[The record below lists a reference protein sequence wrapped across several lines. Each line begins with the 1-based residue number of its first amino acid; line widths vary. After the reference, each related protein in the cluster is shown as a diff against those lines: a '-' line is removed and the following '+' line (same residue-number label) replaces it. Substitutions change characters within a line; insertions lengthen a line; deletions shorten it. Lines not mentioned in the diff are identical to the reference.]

1 MRMQISKLRTFQLPW
16 ILLQVHQPVS
26 FLFRQH
32 CLQNL
37 RFHNKNPISVYR
49 IHKKVPRIPES
60 EKLLYISLI
69 GQGNRIDVFPPGTKR
84 IADIDQCAKS
94 HVGPCCHNQKPKRRG
109 ILHWRRLH
117 KAAHEKCHQ
126 VKSHQCLRQ
135 HSSRLKPQSQ
145 NQHDPGTASMKKHLC
160 RKQPI
165 RWYIKNEAGKKG
177 ADGCRQQDPSAASFS
192 QKQFANNAK
201 KNIIH
206 KKIRQKDD
214 VYVYVIIHKKAPC
227 GRQSFTLVS
236 EPIIRSQGAQ
246 ILSKRDGKS

>member
-1 MRMQISKLRTFQLPW
+1 MKNRRKQGKIFRSLLAVLMLMVMLAISVL
-16 ILLQVHQPVS
+16 QPV
-26 FLFRQH
+26 FA
-32 CLQNL
+32 QN
-37 RFHNKNPISVYR
+37 Y
-49 IHKKVPRIPES
+49 
-60 EKLLYISLI
+60 
-69 GQGNRIDVFPPGTKR
+69 
-84 IADIDQCAKS
+84 
-94 HVGPCCHNQKPKRRG
+94 
-109 ILHWRRLH
+109 
-117 KAAHEKCHQ
+117 
-126 VKSHQCLRQ
+126 
-135 HSSRLKPQSQ
+135 
-145 NQHDPGTASMKKHLC
+145 
-160 RKQPI
+160 
-165 RWYIKNEAGKKG
+165 EAGKKG

>member
-1 MRMQISKLRTFQLPW
+1 MDYSFNSRVRYSETGEDGRLTLPGVLNYFQDCSTFHAESIGLGGNVLKNRDRAWVLSSWQVVVEEYPVLGTEIRIRTA
-16 ILLQVHQPVS
+16 
-26 FLFRQH
+26 
-32 CLQNL
+32 
-37 RFHNKNPISVYR
+37 
-49 IHKKVPRIPES
+49 E
-60 EKLLYISLI
+60 
-69 GQGNRIDVFPPGTKR
+69 
-84 IADIDQCAKS
+84 
-94 HVGPCCHNQKPKRRG
+94 
-109 ILHWRRLH
+109 
-117 KAAHEKCHQ
+117 CHQ